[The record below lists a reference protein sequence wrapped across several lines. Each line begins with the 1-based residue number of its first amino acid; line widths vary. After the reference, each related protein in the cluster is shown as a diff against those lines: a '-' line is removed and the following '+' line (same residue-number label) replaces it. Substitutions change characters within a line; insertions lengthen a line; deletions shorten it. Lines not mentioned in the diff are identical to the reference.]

1 METER
6 FSRND
11 PPAAAAAC
19 LRGNH
24 SSFAFMSIPALLIL
38 AAAMLFVAGCEGDD
52 VSSPGEEQLDGLYP
66 PELVIWEPFLG
77 TGIFR
82 GRTMFPA
89 TAQVLAGI
97 SYSFQW
103 QGISPN
109 DPLDHYSYRYG
120 WDIEDP
126 ETDTGWAVPWNPYS
140 KHSEPMS
147 FESGVHVFYAEV
159 KNLSGEIARARVSV
173 EVIPYRAQRDLLWI
187 DDYLLD
193 DYSATMMEPGESVHD
208 AFWTEIC
215 SAVPGWNPARDVFP
229 ADVQSIGEHMPLEVL
244 ADYRSVVWTWGSHS
258 FTTWRNTIN
267 FTPRLSLSTF
277 PRPNTLKMFLAAGG
291 RALTCGRASRAEG
304 GLSAIFLE
312 EPECPVTASSELLSF
327 EYDPR
332 YSTRALPFDEFHI
345 TAIDEV
351 IGNFR
356 TDLGVTR
363 DLTRD
368 AMRMALETGAA
379 TGLDLPD
386 TLVLDEQVTCP
397 VCFFNPEERGFYY
410 VEAYD
415 PSYIMD
421 YLGVESHPC
430 FTPLYLMR
438 TRNSVSPLDWAPVA
452 LRMDPRCSLQ
462 MGYTDPAPGS
472 AGASSTPAAAW
483 PAPRYSYHFGFPLWF
498 MDHDSVRQLT
508 SEIFY
513 EWGIK

>member
-11 PPAAAAAC
+11 PPSAANAR
-19 LRGNH
+19 LRRNH
-24 SSFAFMSIPALLIL
+24 SSLAFMSIPALLIL
-38 AAAMLFVAGCEGDD
+38 AAAMLFIAGCGNED
-52 VSSPGEEQLDGLYP
+52 VSSPGEEQIESLNP

-89 TAQVLAGI
+89 TVQVLAGI
-97 SYSFQW
+97 SYSFKW
-103 QGISPN
+103 QGISRN

-159 KNLSGEIARARVSV
+159 KNLSGEVARARVSV
-173 EVIPYRAQRDLLWI
+173 EVIPYRAERDLLWI

-193 DYSATMMEPGESVHD
+193 TYSVTMMDPGESAHD
-208 AFWTEIC
+208 EFWTDIC

-229 ADVQSIGEHMPLEVL
+229 ADEQSIGEPMPLGVL
-244 ADYRSVVWTWGSHS
+244 ADYRSVVWTFGTHS
-258 FTTWRNTIN
+258 FTAWRNTIN

-291 RALTCGRASRAEG
+291 SVLSCGKAYRTTG
-304 GLSAIFLE
+304 GLSAIFAQ
-312 EPECPVTASSELLSF
+312 EPEYPVTASSELLSF

-332 YSTRALPFDEFHI
+332 YATRALPFDEFHV
-345 TAIDEV
+345 TAIDKV
-351 IGNFR
+351 AGRFR
-356 TDLGVTR
+356 TDLGVIR
-363 DLTRD
+363 DLNRD
-368 AMRMALETGAA
+368 AMRMALATDEAA
-379 TGLDLPD
+379 GLDLPD
-386 TLVLDEQVTCP
+386 TLVLDEAVICP
-397 VCFFNPEERGFYY
+397 TCFFNPEERGFYY

-421 YLGVESHPC
+421 YLRVESHPC
-430 FTPLYLMR
+430 FTPLYRMR
-438 TRNSVSPLDWAPVA
+438 TRNTISPLDRAAVA
-452 LRMDPRCSLQ
+452 LRMNPRCSLHR
-462 MGYTDPAPGS
+462 GYADPASGS
-472 AGASSTPAAAW
+472 AGASSTPTAAW
-483 PAPRYSYHFGFPLWF
+483 PAPRYSYHFGLPLWF
-498 MDHDSVRQLT
+498 IDHDSVRQLT
-508 SEIFY
+508 SEIFH
-513 EWGIK
+513 EWGIR